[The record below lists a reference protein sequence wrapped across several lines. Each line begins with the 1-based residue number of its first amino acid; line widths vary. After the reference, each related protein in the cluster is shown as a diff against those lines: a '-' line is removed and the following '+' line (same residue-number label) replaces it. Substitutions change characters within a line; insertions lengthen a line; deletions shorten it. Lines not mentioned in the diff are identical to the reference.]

1 MIFHNAS
8 IKQKLEAIMLLT
20 AATVLLPSLILF
32 MTLEIVSAR
41 DDGIT
46 RLQALASVLGA
57 NSSAAI
63 AFGDQH
69 AATEVLTT
77 LSTQD
82 DVTWAGIM
90 QLNGTLF
97 TEYTSPKFGISNK
110 QSFMQRSLE
119 SLMGNIEVSEAIIF
133 DREEVGYLVI
143 VGDMSR
149 VYNILIQQLYLAF
162 GIFIVSM
169 LVALLL
175 SSRLQRVVSVP
186 VQRLLA
192 TMEKVATRRDFS
204 CRAER
209 LSNDEL
215 GTLVGAFNIML
226 EQIQDYD
233 HELSTYRDDLE
244 KLVINRTQELES
256 AKVQAESASKAKSLF
271 LASMSH
277 EIRTPMNGVLGMIQ
291 VLRGTQLDDEQKH
304 YVETL
309 DSSSKGLLLLID
321 DLLDLSKIESGKL
334 LLDIEPFKTFNWIT
348 DIQNI
353 AEPLFENKPII
364 FITEISNDLPE
375 NLEGDATRL
384 LQIAVNLISNAAK
397 YTDTGE
403 VKLMIGGQ
411 HISENSFNLEFSI
424 KDTGIGIE
432 DDKLKLI
439 FEAFHQIDSDSITN
453 KGVGLGLAICKRLT
467 DIMHGNLQVSSK
479 RRQGSCFT
487 FTVTLPVP
495 DESNLSTNTEKP
507 LTISRSLSIL
517 LVDDDAINR
526 FAARTLLE
534 QAGQKVVEAEDGQ
547 IAVDIAKKEIFDV
560 ILMDIQMPVLDGISA
575 TRIIRESNEHGK
587 DIPIIGLTASV
598 MNDEK
603 KRYIESGMSAV
614 VEKPIL
620 IDKLL
625 LTIQKLL

>member
-1 MIFHNAS
+1 MMFRNAS

-20 AATVLLPSLILF
+20 SAAVLLPSLILF
-32 MTLEIVSAR
+32 MTIEIISAR
-41 DDGIT
+41 DDGVI

-63 AFGDQH
+63 AFGDLP
-69 AATEVLTT
+69 AATEVLST
-77 LSTQD
+77 LSSQS
-82 DVTWAGIM
+82 DVTWAGII
-90 QLNGTLF
+90 QRDGNLF
-97 TEYTSPKFGISNK
+97 SEYTSQKHGISESANFL
-110 QSFMQRSLE
+110 QAALE
-119 SLMGNIEVSEAIIF
+119 SLMGKIEVSEPIVF
-133 DREEVGYLVI
+133 DSEEVGYLVI

-149 VYNILIQQLYLAF
+149 MYTILIQQFSLA
-162 GIFIVSM
+162 IFIFIISM

-186 VQRLLA
+186 VQRLLG
-192 TMEKVATRRDFS
+192 TIEEIATRRDFS
-204 CRAER
+204 CRAEKI
-209 LSNDEL
+209 SNDEL
-215 GTLVGAFNIML
+215 GTLVGAFNVML
-226 EQIQDYD
+226 EQIQNYN
-233 HELSTYRDDLE
+233 HELSTYREDLE
-244 KLVINRTQELES
+244 LLVVNRTQELQS
-256 AKVQAESASKAKSLF
+256 AKQQAESASKAKSLF

-309 DSSSKGLLLLID
+309 DSSSKSLLLLID

-334 LLDIEPFKTFNWIT
+334 LLDIEPFKTFSWIT

-353 AEPLFENKPII
+353 AEPLFENKDII
-364 FITEISNDLPE
+364 FITEISNDIPD

-397 YTDTGE
+397 YTNTGE

-411 HISENSFNLEFSI
+411 HISQKEFNLEISI

-432 DDKLKLI
+432 DDKLRLI
-439 FEAFHQIDSDSITN
+439 FDAFHQIDSDSITN
-453 KGVGLGLAICKRLT
+453 KGVGLGLSICKRLT
-467 DIMHGNLQVSSK
+467 DIMHGNIDVFSK
-479 RRQGSCFT
+479 RGNGSRFT
-487 FTVTLPVP
+487 FKVKLTIPEQSSL
-495 DESNLSTNTEKP
+495 NINTEKQ
-507 LTISRSLSIL
+507 LAIKHCLSIL
-517 LVDDDAINR
+517 LVDDDSINR

-534 QAGQKVVEAEDGQ
+534 QAGQKVVEAENGQ
-547 IAVDIAKKEIFDV
+547 IAVDKAKKEHFDV
-560 ILMDIQMPVLDGISA
+560 ILMDVHMPVLDGIAA
-575 TRIIRESNEHGK
+575 TRVIRENDNSGK

-603 KRYIESGMSAV
+603 KRYIEAGMSAV